1 MAREEEKK
9 KKLEEREARKA
20 EQAKKKSGKQNKAKG
35 KRNPVEYLVPALS
48 GNKRKLAEEFSG
60 SVKTYPKRKRMD
72 PKSNQETNED
82 VCCVCFGLYKDNV
95 DKSGCILTNREW
107 IQCSSEDCGVWS
119 HVCCL
124 EETDGGYICAICKSV
139 FMQSFSNFVLDTVIA
154 VEWYT
159 SMIPNFVMDLIIS
172 LQ

>member
-9 KKLEEREARKA
+9 KKLGGEGSPESRAS
-20 EQAKKKSGKQNKAKG
+20 QKAKG
-35 KRNPVEYLVPALS
+35 KRNSVEYLVPALS
-48 GNKRKLAEEFSG
+48 GNKRKLPGEFSG

-82 VCCVCFGLYKDNV
+82 VCCLCFGLYKDDV
-95 DKSGCILTNREW
+95 DKSGCILTNCEW

-124 EETDGGYICAICKSV
+124 DETDGGLRLCNLQKCIYV
-139 FMQSFSNFVLDTVIA
+139 
-154 VEWYT
+154 
-159 SMIPNFVMDLIIS
+159 IIS
-172 LQ
+172 KFCA